1 MTGVDI
7 IVKGKGRSTA
17 YKLRADRRGVF
28 LVFPDKDP
36 LRPRAVNLGPSMKVP
51 VAVWPEKEG
60 DLKGFKEKL
69 PWVIGNSVVHWLMK
83 EVVKG
88 IPPED
93 LVKLT
98 KVEIKPRSGSVH
110 VSIVVPE
117 DERLIKVL
125 RSLKK
130 LGEPTYYG
138 ARRMFSEE
146 FSREDMVG
154 LLKRENIFFTERFE
168 GVVKHLKKYGVDT
181 RTLHRG
187 VQRVRKIMEEYVKE
201 ERKGLDER
209 ERMVK
214 LLAKEELPRV
224 RRLEEALRAEVEEEV
239 ARLRRE
245 LRKAD
250 VRKVVSS
257 LPRIEDIRR

>member
-7 IVKGKGRSTA
+7 IIKGEGKTT

-36 LRPRAVNLGPSMKVP
+36 LRPRAVNLGPSIRVP
-51 VAVWPEKEG
+51 ITVWPDKEG
-60 DLKGFKEKL
+60 DLRGFKEKL

-98 KVEIKPRSGSVH
+98 KVEIKSRSGSVH
-110 VSIVVPE
+110 VSIMVPE

-125 RSLKK
+125 RSLRK

-138 ARRMFSEE
+138 ARRMFGEK
-146 FSREDMVG
+146 FSREDMLG
-154 LLKRENIFFTERFE
+154 LLKRENIFFTERIE
-168 GVVKHLKKYGVDT
+168 GLVGHLKKYGVDT
-181 RTLHRG
+181 RTLYQG
-187 VQRVRKIMEEYVKE
+187 VQRVRRLMEEYVKE
-201 ERKGLDER
+201 ERKVMDQR

-224 RRLEEALRAEVEEEV
+224 RRLEEALRTEVEEEV
-239 ARLRRE
+239 SRLRRE
-245 LRKAD
+245 LRKVD
-250 VRKVVSS
+250 IRKVVSN
-257 LPRIEDIRR
+257 LPRIEDIHR